1 MTDMSE
7 MSMVTN
13 DEIMEMTQLV
23 FDRYY
28 TELKRQLRRGEI
40 DEESAELYCTRILA
54 KVYQAIQSQGVN
66 KSGYEVDA
74 CAIPIINEE
83 LNNILVPMHLNNYQ
97 NKRSNMPEK
106 EWSVTDETVEPGS
119 ETELSAEIRAQIR
132 RILQEEFQM
141 EPAQV
146 KPVVVVVNMPAT
158 KEEPEEETKEETAN
172 ESVEEEPEE
181 DAAEEPVEEEPEE
194 EAVEEPEE
202 EAVEEPE
209 EEAVEEP
216 EEEAVEEPEE
226 EVAEEPVEAAA
237 EELIEEPVEVMGKS
251 VDMIEVTE
259 VKEAVV
265 SHTETEP
272 LPELDFDIEKL
283 IQEPERK
290 KKSHLWL
297 WIPILVLLTILI
309 WLTIGMLMSYDV
321 IPDFDLGYKWF
332 NETVFD
338 LFMI

>member
-1 MTDMSE
+1 MVTDMSE

-202 EAVEEPE
+202 E
-209 EEAVEEP
+209 
-216 EEEAVEEPEE
+216 
-226 EVAEEPVEAAA
+226 VAEEPVEAAA